1 MMRFVSFGIAAGI
14 ATVSIIAAPHNAA
27 AQTPAEFYK
36 GKTVELL
43 VGYSA
48 GGAYDVYA
56 RLIARHIGKHI
67 PGNPAVVV
75 KNVEGAGSLRLT
87 NSLYNA
93 LPKDGTVFGAIGRGT
108 AFDPLF
114 GSTAAQF
121 EATKFGWIGSAN
133 NEVSVCAAWHTSGI
147 TRLEDTY
154 TKELVVGGDGPSN
167 DTDQFPRLTNG
178 VLGTKMRLVSG
189 YPGGNEISLAME
201 RGEVQGRCGW
211 SWSSIKATRMDW
223 YEQKKIHIL
232 VQLALEKHADLP
244 DIPLIMDLA
253 KSPEQKQI
261 FSLIFSRQVLGRPYL
276 APPGLPPDRLA
287 ALRKAFMD
295 TMSDPELLAE
305 AEKAKLEITPV
316 AGAKIQ
322 QVVADAYKVD
332 LALAKKAAQL
342 LQPESK

>member
-1 MMRFVSFGIAAGI
+1 MKAANFL
-14 ATVSIIAAPHNAA
+14 TAALLAAASMALVAPPAA
-27 AQTPAEFYK
+27 AQAPAEFYK
-36 GKTVELL
+36 GKTIELL
-43 VGYSA
+43 VGYTS

-93 LPKDGTVFGAIGRGT
+93 LPKDGTVIGAIGRGT

-121 EATKFGWIGSAN
+121 DATKFGWIGSAN

-147 TRLEDTY
+147 TKLEDTY

-232 VQLALEKHADLP
+232 VQLALDKHPDLP
-244 DIPLIMDLA
+244 DIPLILDLA
-253 KSPEQKQI
+253 NTPEQKQI
-261 FSLIFSRQVLGRPYL
+261 FGLIFSRQVLGRPYL

-295 TMSDPELLAE
+295 TMNDPELLAE
-305 AEKAKLEITPV
+305 AKKAKLEITPV
-316 AGAKIQ
+316 DGAKLQ

-332 LALAKKAAQL
+332 PALAKKAAQL
-342 LQPESK
+342 MLPESK